1 MIDAEV
7 GRMGNRQGKR
17 NFHESYSAGA
27 VKPPSARSTGLV
39 FTGVAVLIAIAYRH
53 SPNIWPIAAG
63 VAVILLALSYLAPRV
78 LEPLN
83 IVWFKIGM
91 LMHRVVNPAIMFLMF
106 AIAVVPMGALMRLF
120 SDPLRLKRDPKLSTY
135 WLEPDP
141 AELKLSS
148 MKNQF

>member
-1 MIDAEV
+1 M
-7 GRMGNRQGKR
+7 GKR
-17 NFHESYSAGA
+17 EGNQNFHEAFVPDA
-27 VKPPSARSTGLV
+27 VKPPSARSTGFV
-39 FTGVAVLIAIAYRH
+39 FAGVSILIAIVYRNH
-53 SPNIWPIAAG
+53 PTVLAVAAG
-63 VAVILLALSYLAPRV
+63 AAVLLLALSFLAPRV

-91 LMHRVVNPAIMFLMF
+91 IMHKVVNPVIMFLMF

-120 SDPLRLKRDPKLSTY
+120 SDPLRLKRDNALSTY

-141 AELKLSS
+141 DELKLSS